1 MTFTT
6 YGSTKKDLDF
16 DTRCTTNNF
25 LLALDWQCDYFTSA
39 CCWGASSVGLD
50 RPRPTNDRTITH
62 ACNAASHVPPG
73 KEHRERIFAAMVAW
87 RHLFRRLLCAD
98 AMIFFAFF
106 QNLFQI
112 SSASFLHPKQEIV
125 AALVALA

>member
-1 MTFTT
+1 M
-6 YGSTKKDLDF
+6 
-16 DTRCTTNNF
+16 
-25 LLALDWQCDYFTSA
+25 
-39 CCWGASSVGLD
+39 
-50 RPRPTNDRTITH
+50 H
-62 ACNAASHVPPG
+62 A
-73 KEHRERIFAAMVAW
+73 M
-87 RHLFRRLLCAD
+87 RRLMYHQEKNTESGYLPRWLLGGIYSGDSLCAD